1 MLALGGLQ
9 FGARTAR
16 SSRDGADMS
25 EPRPVD
31 YARNQEVIMAI
42 DLSDQQRQA
51 LDAGSAVAIHDGPR
65 TYYVISA
72 EQFEKIKALLDV
84 EKADP
89 SFYEAGEIH
98 LYGDQ

>member
-1 MLALGGLQ
+1 MLE
-9 FGARTAR
+9 R
-16 SSRDGADMS
+16 
-25 EPRPVD
+25 RPVD
-31 YARNQEVIMAI
+31 YDRNQEVLMAL

-65 TYYVISA
+65 TYYVISG
-72 EQFEKIKALLDV
+72 EQFEKMKALLDV

-98 LYGDQ
+98 LYEGQ